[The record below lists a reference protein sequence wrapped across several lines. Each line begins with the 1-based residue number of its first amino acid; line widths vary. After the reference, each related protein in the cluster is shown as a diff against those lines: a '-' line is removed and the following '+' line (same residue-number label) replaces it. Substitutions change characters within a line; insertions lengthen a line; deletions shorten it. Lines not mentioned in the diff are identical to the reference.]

1 VNIESFSVG
10 PIATNTYLVVDEGE
24 ALAIDPGFGAADL
37 LTGAAKQL
45 GATIKAIVNTH
56 GHWDHVVD
64 NADLVSST
72 QAPLLIHC
80 LDADMISATEPN
92 TFGLDVPWEPSYPA
106 KLLEEGS
113 LLTIGSLT
121 LSVLHTP
128 GHSPGGI
135 CLLSYERNILI
146 TGDTLF
152 RGTYGRV
159 DLPNADPNRMLE
171 SLQRLA
177 SLPGDLQVYP
187 GHGSST
193 TLSAERRWITTL

>member
-1 VNIESFSVG
+1 VNIKSFSVG
-10 PIATNTYLVVDEGE
+10 PIATNTYIVVDGGE
-24 ALAIDPGFGAADL
+24 ALAVDPGLGAADL

-45 GATIKAIVNTH
+45 GATIKFIVNTH

-64 NADLVSST
+64 NADLVGST
-72 QAPLLIHC
+72 QAPLFIHS
-80 LDADMISATEPN
+80 LDADMISTTEPN

-106 KLLEEGS
+106 ELLEEGS
-113 LLTIGSLT
+113 QLTIGSLT

-135 CLLSYERNILI
+135 CLLSHEHNLLI

-152 RGTYGRV
+152 LGTYGRV
-159 DLPNADPNRMLE
+159 DFPNADPTRMLE
-171 SLQRLA
+171 SLRRLA

-193 TLSAERRWITTL
+193 TLSAERRWIATL